1 MKRITNYL
9 LSTLMLAVVFTSC
22 KKEENQIFYE
32 GGTAPTLT
40 ANKTASIAVA
50 FANADMEAVKFSWTN
65 PNYKFSTGLSSQDVF
80 YKLEIDTTNAAG
92 TANPNFTF
100 SGKQTIGVSKDLS
113 VSITQG
119 QLNDY
124 LLNQL
129 QLVPGMVHYLQIRLI
144 ANLVNS
150 NATLMSNVIKLST
163 TPYAIPP
170 KVDPPASGTLFI
182 VGNATPGGDATGWNN
197 PVPVP
202 SQQFTRLNSVEFT
215 LTLNGVNG
223 GKEYLMLP
231 VNGDWSNKYSVA
243 NKTIAGLNAG
253 GDFGYNLPDNF
264 PGPTLSGNY
273 KFDVNFATAK
283 FKVTKL

>member
-170 KVDPPASGTLFI
+170 KVDPPTSGNLFI
-182 VGNATPGGDATGWNN
+182 VGNATPGDWNN

-202 SQQFTRLNSVEFT
+202 SQQFTKVSTT
-215 LTLNGVNG
+215 LYQIDNLPLIG
-223 GKEYLMLP
+223 GNFYLLLP
-231 VNGDWSNKYSVA
+231 VNGDWSAKYGAIGA
-243 NKTIAGLNAG
+243 NGSNNPDSDDFRLGG
-253 GDFGYNLPDNF
+253 GDLVAPAA
-264 PGPTLSGNY
+264 SGNY
-273 KFDVNFATAK
+273 KIVIDFQRGK
-283 FKVTKL
+283 YILTKL

>member
-40 ANKTASIAVA
+40 ANKTASISVA

-150 NATLMSNVIKLST
+150 NATLMSNVIRLST

-170 KVDPPASGTLFI
+170 KVDPPTSGNLFI
-182 VGNATPGGDATGWNN
+182 VGNATPGDWNN

-202 SQQFTRLNSVEFT
+202 SQQFTKVSTT
-215 LTLNGVNG
+215 LYQIDNLPLIG
-223 GKEYLMLP
+223 GNFYLLLP
-231 VNGDWSNKYSVA
+231 VNGDWSAKYGAIGA
-243 NKTIAGLNAG
+243 NGSNNPDSDDFRLGG
-253 GDFGYNLPDNF
+253 GDLVAPAA
-264 PGPTLSGNY
+264 SGNY
-273 KFDVNFATAK
+273 KIVIDFQRGK
-283 FKVTKL
+283 YILTKL

>member
-1 MKRITNYL
+1 MLFMKRITNYL

-170 KVDPPASGTLFI
+170 KVDPPTSGNLFI
-182 VGNATPGGDATGWNN
+182 VGNATPGDWNN

-202 SQQFTRLNSVEFT
+202 SQQFTKVSTTLFQINSLPLV
-215 LTLNGVNG
+215 G
-223 GKEYLMLP
+223 GNFYLLLP
-231 VNGDWSNKYSVA
+231 VNGDWSTKYGAIGA
-243 NKTIAGLNAG
+243 NGSNNPDSDDFRIGG
-253 GDFGYNLPDNF
+253 GDLVAPAA
-264 PGPTLSGNY
+264 SGNY
-273 KFDVNFATAK
+273 KIVIDFQRGK
-283 FKVTKL
+283 YILTKL

>member
-170 KVDPPASGTLFI
+170 KVDPPTSGNLFI
-182 VGNATPGGDATGWNN
+182 VGNATPGDWNN

-202 SQQFTRLNSVEFT
+202 SQQFTKVSTT
-215 LTLNGVNG
+215 LYQIDNLPLIG
-223 GKEYLMLP
+223 GNFYLLLP
-231 VNGDWSNKYSVA
+231 VNGDWSAKYGAIGA
-243 NKTIAGLNAG
+243 NGTNNPDSDDFRPGG
-253 GDFGYNLPDNF
+253 GDLVAPAA
-264 PGPTLSGNY
+264 SGNY
-273 KFDVNFATAK
+273 KIVVDFQRGK
-283 FKVTKL
+283 YILTKL

>member
-32 GGTAPTLT
+32 GGTAPTLA
-40 ANKTASIAVA
+40 ANKTASISVA

-150 NATLMSNVIKLST
+150 NATLMSNVIRLST

-170 KVDPPASGTLFI
+170 KVDPPTSGNLFI
-182 VGNATPGGDATGWNN
+182 VGNATPGDWNN

-202 SQQFTRLNSVEFT
+202 SQQFTKVSTT
-215 LTLNGVNG
+215 LYQIDNLPLIG
-223 GKEYLMLP
+223 GNFYLLLP
-231 VNGDWSNKYSVA
+231 VNGDWSAKYGAIGA
-243 NKTIAGLNAG
+243 NGSNNPDSDDFRLGG
-253 GDFGYNLPDNF
+253 GDLVAPAA
-264 PGPTLSGNY
+264 SGNY
-273 KFDVNFATAK
+273 KIVIDFQRGK
-283 FKVTKL
+283 YILTKL

>member
-170 KVDPPASGTLFI
+170 KVDPPTSGNLFI
-182 VGNATPGGDATGWNN
+182 VGNATPGDWNN

-202 SQQFTRLNSVEFT
+202 SQQFTKVSTT
-215 LTLNGVNG
+215 LYQIDNLPLIG
-223 GKEYLMLP
+223 GNFYLLLP
-231 VNGDWSNKYSVA
+231 VNGDWSAKYGAIGA
-243 NKTIAGLNAG
+243 NGSNNPDSDDFRIGG
-253 GDFGYNLPDNF
+253 GDLVAPAA
-264 PGPTLSGNY
+264 SGNY
-273 KFDVNFATAK
+273 KIVIDFQRGK
-283 FKVTKL
+283 YILTKL

>member
-150 NATLMSNVIKLST
+150 NATLMSNVIRLST

-170 KVDPPASGTLFI
+170 KVDPPTSGNLFI
-182 VGNATPGGDATGWNN
+182 VGNATPGDWNN

-202 SQQFTRLNSVEFT
+202 SQQFTKVSTT
-215 LTLNGVNG
+215 LYQIDNLPLIG
-223 GKEYLMLP
+223 GNFYLLLP
-231 VNGDWSNKYSVA
+231 VNGDWSAKYGAIGA
-243 NKTIAGLNAG
+243 NGSNNPDSDDFRIGG
-253 GDFGYNLPDNF
+253 GDLVAPAA
-264 PGPTLSGNY
+264 SGNY
-273 KFDVNFATAK
+273 KIVIDFQRGK
-283 FKVTKL
+283 YILTKL

>member
-170 KVDPPASGTLFI
+170 KVDPPTSGNLFI
-182 VGNATPGGDATGWNN
+182 VGNATPGDWNN

-202 SQQFTRLNSVEFT
+202 SQQFTKVSTT
-215 LTLNGVNG
+215 LYQIDNLPLIG
-223 GKEYLMLP
+223 GNFYLLLP
-231 VNGDWSNKYSVA
+231 VNGDWSAKYGAIGA
-243 NKTIAGLNAG
+243 NGTNNPDSDDFRPGG
-253 GDFGYNLPDNF
+253 GDLVAPAA
-264 PGPTLSGNY
+264 SGNY
-273 KFDVNFATAK
+273 KIVIDFQRGK
-283 FKVTKL
+283 YILTKL

>member
-150 NATLMSNVIKLST
+150 NATLMSNVIRLST

-170 KVDPPASGTLFI
+170 KVDPPTSGNLFI
-182 VGNATPGGDATGWNN
+182 VGNATPGDWNN

-202 SQQFTRLNSVEFT
+202 SQQFTKVSTT
-215 LTLNGVNG
+215 LYQIDNLPLIG
-223 GKEYLMLP
+223 GNFYLLLP
-231 VNGDWSNKYSVA
+231 VNGDWSAKYGAIGA
-243 NKTIAGLNAG
+243 NGTNNPDSDDFRPGG
-253 GDFGYNLPDNF
+253 GDLVAPAA
-264 PGPTLSGNY
+264 SGNY
-273 KFDVNFATAK
+273 KIVVDFQRGK
-283 FKVTKL
+283 YILTKL

>member
-150 NATLMSNVIKLST
+150 NATLMSNVIRLST

-170 KVDPPASGTLFI
+170 KVDPPTSGNLFI
-182 VGNATPGGDATGWNN
+182 VGNATPGDWNN

-202 SQQFTRLNSVEFT
+202 SQQFTKVSTT
-215 LTLNGVNG
+215 LYQIDNLPLIG
-223 GKEYLMLP
+223 GNFYLLLP
-231 VNGDWSNKYSVA
+231 VNGDWSAKYGAIGA
-243 NKTIAGLNAG
+243 NGSNNPDSDDFRLGG
-253 GDFGYNLPDNF
+253 GDLVAPAA
-264 PGPTLSGNY
+264 SGNY
-273 KFDVNFATAK
+273 KIVIDFQRGK
-283 FKVTKL
+283 YILTKL